1 LLLVKADELT
11 VRHHRLQIQTPSL
24 RKVARRQILLRETPA
39 AVHLVEAGAFRER
52 LIKPLRISEKR
63 IFLPPKPGGNSHVP
77 AGRLKSSVAQ
87 ASSLYLGRWFTVRIP
102 AKYTRT
108 GRDKQA
114 GCLCYFAAATDLG
127 LD

>member
-1 LLLVKADELT
+1 MAFVPEGQADRSQARSAWSHEEN
-11 VRHHRLQIQTPSL
+11 SL
-24 RKVARRQILLRETPA
+24 
-39 AVHLVEAGAFRER
+39 
-52 LIKPLRISEKR
+52 
-63 IFLPPKPGGNSHVP
+63 VP

-114 GCLCYFAAATDLG
+114 GCLCYFAAATNLG
-127 LD
+127 LGAQMETTGLTMTSTVPLGRGLSASLPRHFVPGYYQLSLRDKSFPPGQM

>member
-1 LLLVKADELT
+1 MSFVLEGQHDSS
-11 VRHHRLQIQTPSL
+11 Q
-24 RKVARRQILLRETPA
+24 ARSA
-39 AVHLVEAGAFRER
+39 W
-52 LIKPLRISEKR
+52 SEEKG
-63 IFLPPKPGGNSHVP
+63 PVP

-87 ASSLYLGRWFTVRIP
+87 ASSLYLGLWFTARNP

-114 GCLCYFAAATDLG
+114 GCLCYFAAVTDLG

>member
-1 LLLVKADELT
+1 MSFVPEGQHDSS
-11 VRHHRLQIQTPSL
+11 Q
-24 RKVARRQILLRETPA
+24 ARSAWSHE
-39 AVHLVEAGAFRER
+39 E
-52 LIKPLRISEKR
+52 
-63 IFLPPKPGGNSHVP
+63 NSPVP

-87 ASSLYLGRWFTVRIP
+87 ASSLYLGRWFTVRNA

-127 LD
+127 FL